1 MSTPAY
7 LKLYYQ
13 LREDII
19 QGVYPFGLRLP
30 PKRTL
35 AQDQGLSLVTV
46 EHAYALLADEGY
58 VEARQR
64 SGYYVCYQG
73 EHFFAAPEQSFAEAS
88 EGLPEAAMPAASATY
103 RFPFSVLARTMRRVL
118 SLRGESILER
128 SPDRGLGELR
138 LALSEYLARSRG
150 IRVKAEQIIIGS
162 GAEFLYGL
170 IVPLLGREKLY
181 ALEDPSYEK
190 IRQVYEAGGA
200 RCQLLPMGTEGIKSK
215 ALASS
220 RAGVLHVTPFHSF
233 PSGVTAG
240 ASKRAEYLRWAR
252 ERDAYLVEDDYDSEF
267 TLSSKAQDTLF
278 ARSPEGRVIYL
289 NSFTRTIA
297 PSLRIGYMVLPL
309 NLLTLFDR
317 NLGYYSCSV
326 PLFEQIV
333 LAELLKNGDF
343 ERHINR
349 VRRQLRKEGG
359 KNG

>member
-1 MSTPAY
+1 MHTPAY
-7 LKLYYQ
+7 LQLYHQ
-13 LREDII
+13 LRENII

-73 EHFFAAPEQSFAEAS
+73 EHFFAAPEQSLAEGS
-88 EGLPEAAMPAASATY
+88 EGLPEAAVPAASAAY

-190 IRQVYEAGGA
+190 IRQVYEAGAPAASCCLWGQ
-200 RCQLLPMGTEGIKSK
+200 RVLK
-215 ALASS
+215 AKPWHPPGPAC
-220 RAGVLHVTPFHSF
+220 F
-233 PSGVTAG
+233 
-240 ASKRAEYLRWAR
+240 
-252 ERDAYLVEDDYDSEF
+252 
-267 TLSSKAQDTLF
+267 
-278 ARSPEGRVIYL
+278 
-289 NSFTRTIA
+289 
-297 PSLRIGYMVLPL
+297 M
-309 NLLTLFDR
+309 
-317 NLGYYSCSV
+317 
-326 PLFEQIV
+326 
-333 LAELLKNGDF
+333 
-343 ERHINR
+343 
-349 VRRQLRKEGG
+349 
-359 KNG
+359 